1 MEDKVYNLVII
12 GAGPAGI
19 ATAIESYI
27 LGVRDILL
35 LEKDVNH
42 NSTIRKYYK
51 DNKRVDKDW
60 KGQKVELDGN
70 IYFVDGT
77 KESTLDFFDQVLE
90 HHSVTLKTQTEV
102 QKIIKKDDYFEVQF
116 AGGSIKAKFVVVT
129 IGRMGKPNKPSYK
142 IPTSIRKRVNFTI
155 DECSEG
161 EKILVVGGGDT
172 AVEYAVDLAEKNDVT
187 ICYRRESF
195 HRANPTNQANI
206 ADAIANGAVKAY
218 LSEDITALEDSEG
231 KVKVIFED
239 REPEVFDR
247 VIYAIGGTTPS
258 AFLQSS
264 GIEIKDGKPVHDE
277 NYMTNVDGIYVA
289 GDITQESGGSI
300 ALGLNH
306 GYYIAHHIMSRMKDC
321 ESCKPLPIEECESV
335 EECKN

>member
-1 MEDKVYNLVII
+1 MEDKIYNLVII

-35 LEKDVNH
+35 LEKDTNH

-90 HHSVTLKTQTEV
+90 HHSVELRTHTDV
-102 QKIIKKDDYFEVQF
+102 QKIVKKDDYFEVHF
-116 AGGSIKAKFVVVT
+116 TGGMVKAKFVVVT

-142 IPTSIRKRVNFTI
+142 IPASIKKRVNFTL

-161 EKILVVGGGDT
+161 EKILVVGGGDS
-172 AVEYAVDLAEKNDVT
+172 AIEYAVDLADKNDVT
-187 ICYRRESF
+187 ICYRREGF
-195 HRANPTNQANI
+195 HRANPTNQKDI
-206 ADAIANGAVKAY
+206 ADAIANGAIKPY
-218 LSEDITALEDSEG
+218 LNEDITALEDEDG
-231 KVKVIFED
+231 KVKVIFEN
-239 REPEVFDR
+239 REPEIFDR

-264 GIEIKDGKPVHDE
+264 GIKVEDGKPVHDD
-277 NYMTNVDGIYVA
+277 NYMSNIDGLYVA
-289 GDITQESGGSI
+289 GDITQERGGSI

-306 GYYIAHHIMSRMKDC
+306 GYHIANHIMSKIKNCKD
-321 ESCKPLPIEECESV
+321 CKPLPMSEV
-335 EECKN
+335 

>member
-1 MEDKVYNLVII
+1 MENMHNLVII

-27 LGVRDILL
+27 LGIRDILL
-35 LEKDVNH
+35 LEKDSNH
-42 NSTIRKYYK
+42 NATIRKYYK

-77 KESTLDFFDQVLE
+77 KESTLDFFDQVLQ
-90 HHSVTLKTQTEV
+90 HHSVALKTHTEV
-102 QKIIKKDDYFEVQF
+102 QKIVKKENYFEVQST
-116 AGGSIKAKFVVVT
+116 GGIEKAKFVVVT

-142 IPTSIRKRVNFTI
+142 IPASIKKRVNFTL
-155 DECSEG
+155 DDCTSD
-161 EKILVVGGGDT
+161 EKILVVGGGDS
-172 AVEYAVDLAEKNDVT
+172 AIEYAVDLADKNSVT

-195 HRANPTNQANI
+195 HRANPTNQRDI
-206 ADAIANGAVKAY
+206 ADAIANGAVRPY
-218 LSEDITALEDSEG
+218 LNTDITAIEDEEG
-231 KVKVIFED
+231 KVKVIFDD

-247 VIYAIGGTTPS
+247 IIYAIGGTTPS

-264 GIEIKDGKPVHDE
+264 GIEIKDGKPVHDQ
-277 NYMTNVDGIYVA
+277 NYMTNIEGLYVA
-289 GDITQESGGSI
+289 GDITQERGGSI

-306 GYYIAHHIMSRMKDC
+306 GYAIAHHIMKQLTDC
-321 ESCKPLPIEECESV
+321 DNCKPLKM
-335 EECKN
+335 EECK